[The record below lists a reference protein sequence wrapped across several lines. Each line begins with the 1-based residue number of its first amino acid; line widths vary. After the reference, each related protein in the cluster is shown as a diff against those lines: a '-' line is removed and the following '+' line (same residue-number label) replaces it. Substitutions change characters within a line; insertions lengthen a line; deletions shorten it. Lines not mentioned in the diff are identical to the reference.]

1 MKNPG
6 IEPNSPVSAS
16 PKMRILI
23 AEDDP
28 VSRRILDLRLKAW
41 GHDVVVT
48 KDGTEAW
55 AALQRNDAPRIAILD
70 WMMPGMDGVEV
81 CRRVRQEQSTT
92 PTYIILLT
100 AKSSKEDVVKGLD
113 AGANDYI
120 IKPFDLQELRARVR
134 VGATVIELQQRLAE
148 RVIELEEA
156 MAQVKRLQGIVPI
169 CSYCKHVRNDQ
180 NYWQQVE
187 SYVSAHSEARFSHSV
202 CPACYEAVVIPQL
215 EELEIERQPT
225 M

>member
-1 MKNPG
+1 
-6 IEPNSPVSAS
+6 
-16 PKMRILI
+16 
-23 AEDDP
+23 
-28 VSRRILDLRLKAW
+28 
-41 GHDVVVT
+41 
-48 KDGTEAW
+48 
-55 AALQRNDAPRIAILD
+55 
-70 WMMPGMDGVEV
+70 MPGMNGVEV
-81 CRRVRQEQSTT
+81 CRRLRQSQSTT

-100 AKSSKEDVVKGLD
+100 AKSNKEDVVKGLD

-120 IKPFDLQELRARVR
+120 VKPFDLQELRARIQ

-156 MAQVKRLQGIVPI
+156 LAQVKRLQGIVPI

-202 CPACYEAVVIPQL
+202 CPACYEAVVMPQL
-215 EELEIERQPT
+215 AELETENRLAK
-225 M
+225 

>member
-1 MKNPG
+1 MK
-6 IEPNSPVSAS
+6 
-16 PKMRILI
+16 ILI

-41 GHDVVVT
+41 GHEVVIA
-48 KDGTEAW
+48 KDGAEAW
-55 AALQRNDAPRIAILD
+55 AALQGNDAPHLAILD

-81 CRRVRQEQSTT
+81 CRRVRQTQSTP

-100 AKSSKEDVVKGLD
+100 GKSSKEDVVKGLE

-120 IKPFDLQELRARVR
+120 IKPFNLQELRARIQ
-134 VGATVIELQQRLAE
+134 VGATVVELQQRLAE

-156 MAQVKRLQGIVPI
+156 LAQVKRLQGIVPI

-202 CPACYEAVVIPQL
+202 CPACYEAVVVPQL
-215 EELEIERQPT
+215 AELEIENGLAK
-225 M
+225 

>member
-1 MKNPG
+1 
-6 IEPNSPVSAS
+6 
-16 PKMRILI
+16 MRILI

-28 VSRRILDLRLKAW
+28 VLRRVLDLRLKAW
-41 GHDVVVT
+41 GHEVVIA
-48 KDGTEAW
+48 KDGAEAW
-55 AALQRNDAPRIAILD
+55 AALQRDDAPRLAILD
-70 WMMPGMDGVEV
+70 WMMPGTDGVEV
-81 CRRVRQEQSTT
+81 CRRLRQRQSTT
-92 PTYIILLT
+92 PTYAILLT

-120 IKPFDLQELRARVR
+120 IKPFDLQELRARIQ

-148 RVIELEEA
+148 RVIDLEEA

-187 SYVSAHSEARFSHSV
+187 SYVSAHSEAQFSHSV
-202 CPACYEAVVIPQL
+202 CPACYEAVVMPQL
-215 EELEIERQPT
+215 AELKIEPSVRDLSQSI
-225 M
+225 

>member
-1 MKNPG
+1 
-6 IEPNSPVSAS
+6 
-16 PKMRILI
+16 MRILI

-41 GHDVVVT
+41 GHEVVIT
-48 KDGTEAW
+48 KDGAEAW
-55 AALQRNDAPRIAILD
+55 AALQRNDAPRLAILD
-70 WMMPGMDGVEV
+70 WMMPGRDGVEV
-81 CRRVRQEQSTT
+81 CRRLRERQSST

-120 IKPFDLQELRARVR
+120 IKPFNLQELRARIQ
-134 VGATVIELQQRLAE
+134 VGATVVELQQWLAE
-148 RVIELEEA
+148 RVDELEEA
-156 MAQVKRLQGIVPI
+156 LGQVKRLQGIVPI

-202 CPACYEAVVIPQL
+202 CPACYEVVVMPQL
-215 EELEIERQPT
+215 AEMEIEGRQDQPKDGQPRN
-225 M
+225 